1 MAAVAPTRTTRR
13 SRAAG
18 AAAVA
23 LVLALTT
30 ACSSAPSDADP
41 TTAAPTPVPSSSAA
55 APSAPATRSP
65 SATPSATAS
74 GPAFALDA
82 PATWSISGAA
92 VGPIALGGA
101 VAAEVDDLAVAY
113 DRDPGACPASPE
125 TSFWLRD
132 GAPGLIVAA
141 RDGRV
146 SGVAVTAA
154 GPGATVEGGP
164 TTAAGTG
171 IGTSLEDLQAAYP
184 DLEYSGTTGV
194 ERGEGSYWSVRS
206 GSRFVTSTLGAD
218 GRVAAMW
225 VGDSEQPPYE
235 FCG

>member
-1 MAAVAPTRTTRR
+1 MAAAAPTRTTRR
-13 SRAAG
+13 ARTAG
-18 AAAVA
+18 VAAVA

-30 ACSSAPSDADP
+30 ACSTTPSDADP
-41 TTAAPTPVPSSSAA
+41 TTAAPTPVPSSSTV
-55 APSAPATRSP
+55 APSATAARSP
-65 SATPSATAS
+65 SASPTATAS
-74 GPAFALDA
+74 GPAFALDD
-82 PATWSISGAA
+82 PATWTVSGAE

-113 DRDPGACPASPE
+113 DRDPGPCPGSPE

-132 GAPGLIVAA
+132 GAPGLIVEA

-184 DLEYSGTTGV
+184 DLQYSGTTGV